1 MFTTEFLEY
10 ELALSEADNYFESAY
25 DQFYID
31 AYEVYTMECASVVD
45 SEDKANE
52 IFTDMCES
60 VIEAIAKFFA
70 KLVTAIRGLYVKVK
84 SKIQAKKRTK
94 EMEKALQMLV
104 EKAEKYK
111 NDPEFKKTKIEIYP
125 AINVYKI
132 YHDFITTEIKL
143 IEKLYSKEYNSV
155 DEYVKACEVCN
166 AELNEK
172 ANSLNLTLKDVQV
185 IKCSVMQG
193 LSFTQKELDNIE
205 HIYELI
211 TKDYI
216 GFIQNLEKLAVKEDD
231 PTKVKDMKVM
241 TGKCASTLNGGF
253 AKIEELWLRN
263 YKEVAKA
270 VAAIGVGATVGVAIA
285 KAASNSN
292 K

>member
-10 ELALSEADNYFESAY
+10 DLALKEADNYFESAY

-31 AYEVYTMECASVVD
+31 AYEVYTMECAGVVE

-52 IFTDMCES
+52 IFTVMCEG
-60 VIEAIAKFFA
+60 VVTAIAKFFA
-70 KLVTAIRGLYVKVK
+70 KLITAIQGMYIKIK

-94 EMEKALQMLV
+94 EMEKALQNLV
-104 EKAEKYK
+104 NKAEMCK

-125 AINVYKI
+125 AVNVYKI
-132 YHDFITTEIKL
+132 YHEFISTEIKL
-143 IEKLYSKEYNSV
+143 IEKLYSKEYDSV
-155 DEYVKACEVCN
+155 DEYMKACEVCN
-166 AELNEK
+166 AELNKKCNELK
-172 ANSLNLTLKDVQV
+172 LTLNDVQV

-193 LSFTQKELDNIE
+193 LTFTRKELDNIE

-211 TKDYI
+211 TKDYV
-216 GFIQNLEKLAVKEDD
+216 GFVQNLEKLAIKEDD

-241 TGKCASTLNGGF
+241 TGKCASTLNSGF

-263 YKEVAKA
+263 YKEVAKV
-270 VAAIGVGATVGVAIA
+270 VAALGVGATVGVAIA
-285 KAASNSN
+285 KAASRAN